1 MTPSGAAGRSIRG
14 RAIARPRTLSNEADF
29 AMPEQAAKPEAIL
42 DVIKLALAAGL
53 FLSPW
58 FLGFA
63 AVAEASV
70 NAWICGTVVAVVSIA
85 AILAYAQWQQWI
97 CLTCGLWAAASP
109 WVLGFHDT
117 ASIAVASNVIVG
129 IAIAGFAAAELWLT
143 RHPRQRVTA

>member
-1 MTPSGAAGRSIRG
+1 
-14 RAIARPRTLSNEADF
+14 
-29 AMPEQAAKPEAIL
+29 MPEQAAKPEAIL

-58 FLGFA
+58 FLEFA

-70 NAWICGTVVAVVSIA
+70 NAWICGTVVALVSIA
-85 AILAYAQWQQWI
+85 ALLAYAQWQQWL
-97 CLTCGLWAAASP
+97 CLTCGLWTAAAP

-117 ASIAVASNVIVG
+117 ASAAVASNVVVG

-143 RHPRQRVTA
+143 QHPRQRVTV